1 MAARAWQA
9 GAMRLPL
16 SCHIHGTSVCAME
29 GMLVVQPA
37 RARAGDRA
45 IARFLDVVTRDA
57 MLRARLRG
65 GEPMVQRVLAAPG
78 GPPDP
83 GLLYRLVEEAAA
95 LPAEP
100 VVLDVG
106 CGVGAMIAEIATRRG
121 GTWTGLTFSPLQAER
136 ARSVAQSRGL
146 VGAVAVHLCA
156 PDEPPSQLFD
166 SVLAVEALL
175 HCRNPGRVMATLA
188 RVLRPGGRLVLVE
201 NMVEADAA
209 TRRAISRQ
217 LRAPGLAPEALW
229 RDRLAKAGLTL
240 LEARDLSP
248 LVPERSIAAIER
260 LANRLGA
267 ARRLLPIG
275 DLRRALDARLGALAM
290 ERLLREGRGRY
301 GMLTATRSV

>member
-16 SCHIHGTSVCAME
+16 SCHIHGHSVRAME
-29 GMLVVQPA
+29 GMLVAQPA
-37 RARAGDRA
+37 GARAGDRA

-57 MLRARLRG
+57 VLRARLRG
-65 GEPMVQRVLAAPG
+65 GEPTVQRVLAEPG
-78 GPPDP
+78 CAPDP
-83 GLLYRLVEEAAA
+83 GLLHRLVEQAAD

-106 CGVGAMIAEIATRRG
+106 CGVGALMAELATRRG
-121 GTWTGLTFSPLQAER
+121 GTWTGLTFSPQQAER
-136 ARSVAQSRGL
+136 ARAVAQSRGL

-156 PDEPPSQLFD
+156 PDEPPGQFFD

-175 HCRNPGRVMATLA
+175 HCRNPGRVIAALA

-217 LRAPGLAPEALW
+217 LRAPGLASEALW
-229 RDRLAKAGLTL
+229 RDRLTQAGLTVL
-240 LEARDLSP
+240 DGRDLSP
-248 LVPERSIAAIER
+248 LVPERSAAAIER
-260 LANRLGA
+260 LANRLAA
-267 ARRLLPIG
+267 ARRLLPLG
-275 DLRRALDARLGALAM
+275 DLRRALDARLGALM
-290 ERLLREGRGRY
+290 LERLLREGRGRY
-301 GMLTATRSV
+301 MMLTATRSV